1 MNLIKIFK
9 LIRATAVTVAESEE
23 DMTAY
28 QTNMY
33 RHMKEDY
40 EKYSRFLEIEEKRD
54 NPNRKVTIFLRRY
67 LNKLDEM
74 IKSYE

>member
-1 MNLIKIFK
+1 
-9 LIRATAVTVAESEE
+9 
-23 DMTAY
+23 MTAY